1 MNGKRLLDT
10 NVVIAFLAEDRQ
22 VQERLDA
29 APELL
34 IPMVV
39 MGELYYGAAHS
50 RRPQQNTARIETF
63 ASSCVLLGI
72 DLETAQLYG
81 FLKAEQRT
89 KGRPIPE
96 NDLWIAACAR
106 QHNLVLVTRDRHFE
120 KVAGLSTEVW

>member
-10 NVVIAFLAEDRQ
+10 NVIVAFLTEDQQ

-29 APELL
+29 VPELL

-50 RRPQQNTARIETF
+50 GRPQQNVAMIETF
-63 ASSCVLLGI
+63 ARSCVLLGI
-72 DLETAQLYG
+72 DVETAQLYG
-81 FLKAEQRT
+81 SLKAEQRT
-89 KGRPIPE
+89 KGRPLPE

-106 QHNLVLVTRDRHFE
+106 QHNLVLVTRDRHFDQ
-120 KVAGLSTEVW
+120 VAGLSTEIW

>member
-10 NVVIAFLAEDRQ
+10 NVIVAFLTEDQQ

-29 APELL
+29 VPELL

-50 RRPQQNTARIETF
+50 SRPEQNVAMIETF
-63 ASSCVLLGI
+63 AHTCVLLGI
-72 DLETAQLYG
+72 DVETAKLYG
-81 FLKAEQRT
+81 SLKAEQRT
-89 KGRPIPE
+89 KGRPLPE

-106 QHNLVLVTRDRHFE
+106 QHDLVLVTRDRHFE
-120 KVAGLSTEVW
+120 EIAGFSTEVW

>member
-10 NVVIAFLAEDRQ
+10 NIVVAFLSEDPQ

-29 APELL
+29 VPELL

-50 RRPQQNTARIETF
+50 SRPQQNVAMIETF
-63 ASSCVLLGI
+63 ARTCVLLGI
-72 DLETAQLYG
+72 DVETAQLYG
-81 FLKAEQRT
+81 SLKAEQRT

-106 QHNLVLVTRDRHFE
+106 QHNLVLVTRDRHFD
-120 KVAGLSTEVW
+120 KVAELSTEIW

>member
-10 NVVIAFLAEDRQ
+10 NIIVAFLTADQQ

-29 APELL
+29 VPELL

-50 RRPQQNTARIETF
+50 RRPQQNVAMIEAFAR
-63 ASSCVLLGI
+63 SCVLLGI
-72 DLETAQLYG
+72 DVQTAQLYG
-81 FLKAEQRT
+81 SLKAEQRT

-106 QHNLVLVTRDRHFE
+106 RHSLVLVTRDHHFD
-120 KVAGLSTEVW
+120 